1 MSAFEIALLIVN
13 EKMYRAGMIDERTKE
28 KIDVEIQKGLN
39 KQECKDIIM

>member
-28 KIDVEIQKGLN
+28 KIDGEIQKGLKN
-39 KQECKDIIM
+39 KECKDIM